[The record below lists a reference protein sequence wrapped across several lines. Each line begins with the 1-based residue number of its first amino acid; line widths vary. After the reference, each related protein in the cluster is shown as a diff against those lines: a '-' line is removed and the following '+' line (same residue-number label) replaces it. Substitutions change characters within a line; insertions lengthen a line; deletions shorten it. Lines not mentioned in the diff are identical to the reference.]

1 MCAPFQFEK
10 PLYAISDIENNQLKA
25 IAFSDGNDT
34 VSMTLQSLSP
44 LTIYDIYCYTDD
56 HYSHVMTL
64 EDARNTFVRTTT
76 KCCREIQ
83 SVSSS
88 PQVIFQYFQNLKRP
102 ESPFQFKLN
111 AQPTDD
117 LKVAF
122 TIQMVKCSPTA
133 PRLGTTDAS
142 VYPSS
147 LQFGKDSLS
156 LLASVVV
163 RGTVTGCYLLT
174 ATGTSRGSDRYLPVT
189 VSFQLQSYR
198 STPVCPTLDVIRFS
212 DLGKSLLYVFSSA
225 TDRGVGR
232 IPTYDGSFRCS
243 LVLSFPG
250 SDFSTCKWINT
261 FTIEAIFLSTKGEKE
276 KEEEE
281 EVLLPNIGDVGIL
294 LEGVIRAACIVN
306 TDCKSYGTNRKTSRG
321 IRSAINPI
329 IPTPVLLAPTT
340 IDVCDDINLDPTA
353 SKGFGGR
360 QWSFVLWQVKRIA
373 HGRNAEGIQHYLNTR
388 FNDTVTLISIP
399 NEFFK
404 ITSRLDAGFEI
415 SLTVTNFLM
424 QNATVRVIVTIDRF
438 LKSTI
443 TPQLRIFGGGLNT
456 FRYKPVNLF
465 ASAILPTCNEFLD
478 SKTYNLLYNWKVYM
492 GTNFIAQIQST
503 SADQRYFK
511 LDPYSLNAS
520 ANYTIVVDVYSLTAP
535 LSYVVITASASTRLY
550 TGLSGVVAALSGGTH
565 QTFGLTEDVKLD
577 ASESTFL
584 DHPFTVLQYTW
595 SCIVLYPDYGSPCS
609 SNWHSPNGPLLYL
622 YAGTLAA
629 KNYNISVTVSN
640 SFGQSDSKS
649 VLVKVLSVDIPKI
662 VVKNMRAKYNLD
674 DKVIIT
680 AEISSLMS
688 GVRATWSSSDLD
700 VNSLKAFARTPLN
713 SLLST
718 GLNLAQLSI
727 AANSLT
733 PGLTYTFLLTA
744 SYPTS
749 ADASSATISTTV
761 SINAPPLGG
770 TMSVVPSQGYAL
782 STTFFLSTVQW
793 EDDPSDYPLMYRL
806 SYYNLDP
813 SKLITIKD
821 ADEVPYIHSFL
832 GQGFESIQYNLY
844 CVAQAID
851 VLGCSANASTVI
863 KVRPFY
869 VSNAKF
875 QSQSVGVLGIEDV
888 QSVTQGY
895 MVAAVQDINPT
906 RLGIAIAA
914 SLSSI
919 NTVSCIVPRKC
930 SVINRQPCGTTAGTC
945 GSCLPGLLGVPGDS
959 NVPCNTT
966 TTINSIGGSCIFDY
980 NCITGVCQDGQCAD
994 VSKVCPTN
1002 CGGRGRCVAFDN
1014 HGNIIPFCSILD
1026 TTCVVQCVCDR
1037 LRRGADCSY
1046 TQGEYSTLTSFR
1058 NDLCTN
1064 AKQLSA
1070 LQDISSEVIRS
1081 RSVMVSDIF
1090 SDIDQVSSAALN
1102 DCGTLLISTITNNL
1116 DLCCS
1121 TSTFDAV
1128 INTLSKILMKK
1139 GQQLPM
1145 DLLVT
1150 VSNTIMDLS
1159 ARCQSKLAV
1168 GEDPTSLI
1176 SNSLRLMN
1184 VLVDRSSVANQLFD
1198 TPLSSFESFNDKRT
1212 SYVYLTPSD
1221 VSNSGSALIG
1231 LSAIVLDNGP
1241 TGVKSN
1247 STQYSLRV
1255 TNYVTSSDVLSVDRR
1270 LTTMEPTLPFS
1281 VNLQNNQPIDYR
1293 VLEPS
1298 NFTFRCYRPFQ
1309 DSQYELN
1316 GTCSSGLTFYLICP
1330 SNAKGEYEVNCPS
1343 FVTLPV
1349 CTVWNG
1355 NNNAFEQSQDCR
1367 VTSYSSDATTC
1378 HCDFNTKSGRYLL
1391 NSNAGYVQLSSDY
1404 TINWVQYSKKFTAAP
1419 SKTDVKH
1426 NSVIFATLV
1435 TIVALFVLGLFGFL
1449 RWDLYDIHKVDH
1461 TDDEQI
1467 RDHRVRTVSSFFN
1480 SIFPD
1485 ELRDGPWYLRYWIR
1499 LQVEHPWICLWVP
1512 YYSSAKSRTLK
1523 WSIAMGRLLIILF
1536 VKSVLASFLYA
1547 DSGYCEDLIQE
1558 DTCRSAQSPGGYA
1571 YHCKWRTDN
1580 DSCEFQEPRIDFNT
1594 PFILL
1599 VSVALLCVPLNAL
1612 WQYFSE
1618 HIASFVRYEAIQKKV
1633 EVQPSKSLLDPKY
1646 DEFRAIQTR
1655 RGIFFRAARLEK
1667 VRKNMDFV
1675 LPMEEASS
1683 VIVKLE
1689 DDAEKWRNQRIFGDV
1704 IGFVP
1709 LTRARY
1715 FIEATHAASMDVNVS
1730 KVRRIST
1737 LLREELEM
1745 IVNQEEQEVL
1755 LMKKFIVDLFTGY
1768 KRSIVSKYFLG
1779 EHYHSGVRTYSA
1791 LVQQV
1796 ASLILLP
1803 LSTIAMVAFIYLESV
1818 SLGSRSTNLW
1828 LLVTL
1833 LSIAQ
1838 EMFLFHPFKIW
1849 LLWILIYDH
1858 VSMEVRDVYQK
1869 LINNARIMLRRSAG
1883 IMRDSNALVQHFNPA
1898 CRAARMFPELP
1909 ISRLLLSLNDRDIPI
1924 LPAEENLLR
1933 RIQLFMLASLFSVIL
1948 LPELLQESVL
1958 GMVSSLWIDFGIL
1971 LFHLIINFS
1980 TALFVITIIVIIVII
1995 AFVGFD
2001 VMGFLL
2007 EWFNDVEKRQF
2018 QKQRQFEI
2026 KHRFYDLDQDGMFD
2040 DSQDSKSD
2048 MDDAV
2053 LLSLNL
2059 SNIDIF
2065 SKKELIVLKDGTK
2078 RVISSRYE
2086 KVLKLLP
2093 ITEQNYIFN
2102 LNKEIDENLIEDIG
2116 ELDEQQQQQLQQEEE
2131 SPETKEDDDHWVV
2144 VMENDNVNG
2153 SIDDDGDGEEAYDT
2167 VYSMNSYSPSKASI
2181 VVDPSTE
2188 QQLQMM
2194 MKMYPS
2200 QPRSRHSAA
2209 YEDDVSDM
2217 SSIMSDG
2224 SYYRMS
2230 SFHLPFRVKPDA
2242 ASLASMMSSSSRSPS
2257 RSKVYTP
2264 DDAVGDDHSIVS
2276 KLNSNNN
2283 SIRFTSNS
2291 PFNDDDDDDESLN
2304 SISDQHLDNDKPV
2317 LNRQGNTLY
2326 VNSSSSIG
2334 PQFSVAA
2341 SDGSQFSS
2349 PIRIQARMQH
2359 TTEGVGN
2366 NSHMASFLFE
2376 DDDHYS
2382 DESSSIIQHSDVMK
2396 SLMDYNYDLALWNAS
2411 NKDKSDS
2418 MSVKNIIK
2426 TISSSLVPISDEF
2439 STALPMM
2446 NDNENDSITD
2456 SFSMRSKLPNS
2467 NFTKP
2472 RQMQRISNATGGG
2485 SYRKKYKNDYS
2496 TPLRKKRDDA
2506 TSSSSSSSSII
2517 SSSIE
2522 VNATNAHVEDDQT
2535 TLRSPMLDI
2544 DDKTDDKSLITQDDY
2559 NIRQNVI
2566 ANSTITRGSDAKM
2579 KQRVTKANNNQS
2591 RSPAATAASAASTTG
2606 TGPSSYQSRRR
2617 RRRRI
2622 QHSSSLVTDG
2632 PGHSSMFLLSQ
2643 EEMSPTN
2650 NVYVTDAPDTPLSAP
2665 RASSS
2670 SSRSPIKMRSP
2681 YQNGPGQILE
2691 IELTT
2696 TTTPEKI
2703 IFPMYA

>member
-1 MCAPFQFEK
+1 MCAPFLFET

-25 IAFSDGNDT
+25 VAFSDGNDT

-64 EDARNTFVRTTT
+64 EDAKNTLVRTTT

-83 SVSSS
+83 YVTTSLK
-88 PQVIFQYFQNLKRP
+88 VIFQYFQNLKRP

-122 TIQMVKCSPTA
+122 TIEMVKCSPTA
-133 PRLGTTDAS
+133 PRLGTTDAL

-163 RGTVTGCYLLT
+163 RGTVTGCYKLT
-174 ATGTSRGSDRYLPVT
+174 ATGTSRGSDQYHPVT

-198 STPVCPTLDVIRFS
+198 TTPVCPTLDVIRFS

-232 IPTYDGSFRCS
+232 IPTYDRSFRCS

-250 SDFSTCKWINT
+250 SDLSTCKWINT
-261 FTIEAIFLSTKGEKE
+261 LTVEAVFLSTKEA
-276 KEEEE
+276 
-281 EVLLPNIGDVGIL
+281 VVVLPNIGDVGTL
-294 LEGVIRAACIVN
+294 FEGVIRAACIVN
-306 TDCKSYGTNRKTSRG
+306 TDCKSYGTNRKTSRV
-321 IRSAINPI
+321 IKSALHPI
-329 IPTPVLLAPTT
+329 VPTPVLLAPTT

-360 QWSFVLWQVKRIA
+360 RWSLVLWQVKRVA
-373 HGRNAEGIQHYLNTR
+373 HGRNADVIEHYLNSR
-388 FNDTVTLISIP
+388 FNDTVNLISIP
-399 NEFFK
+399 NEYFK

-424 QNATVRVIVTIDRF
+424 QNATVRVVVTIDRF

-443 TPQLRIFGGGLNT
+443 IPQLRIIGGSLNT

-465 ASAILPTCNEFLD
+465 ASAIFPTCNEFLD

-492 GTNFIAQIQST
+492 GINFNAQIQSI

-511 LDPYSLNAS
+511 LDPYSLNVS

-550 TGLSGVVAALSGGTH
+550 TGLSGVVAVISGGAQ
-565 QTFGLTEDVKLD
+565 QTFGLTDDVKLD

-584 DHPFTVLQYTW
+584 DHPFEVLHYTW
-595 SCIVLYPDYGSPCS
+595 SCAVLYPDYGSPCS
-609 SNWHSPNGPLLYL
+609 SNWYSPDDPLLYL

-649 VLVKVLSVDIPKI
+649 VMVKVLAVDIPKI
-662 VVKNMRAKYNLD
+662 VVTNMRAKYNPD

-680 AEISSLMS
+680 AEITSLIS
-688 GVRATWSSSDLD
+688 GTKATWSSSDLD
-700 VNSLKAFARTPLN
+700 LNSLKAFARTPLN
-713 SLLST
+713 SILST
-718 GLNLAQLSI
+718 GLNMAQLSI

-733 PGLTYTFLLTA
+733 PGLTYSFLLTA
-744 SYPTS
+744 SYPTNTE
-749 ADASSATISTTV
+749 ATATISAIV
-761 SINAPPLGG
+761 SVNAPPLGG

-832 GQGFESIQYNLY
+832 GQGFESIQYNLH

-851 VLGCSANASTVI
+851 VQGCSANVSTVV
-863 KVRPFY
+863 KVLPFY
-869 VSNAKF
+869 ASNAKL
-875 QSQSVGVLGIEDV
+875 QSHSVGVLGIGDV
-888 QSVTQGY
+888 LSVTQGY
-895 MVAAVQDINPT
+895 IAAAVQDVNPT

-914 SLSSI
+914 CLSSI
-919 NTVSCIVPRKC
+919 NSVSCIVPRKC
-930 SVINRQPCGTTAGTC
+930 SKINRQACGTTAGTC
-945 GSCLPGLLGVPGDS
+945 GPCLAGLLGVPGDS

-966 TTINSIGGSCIFDY
+966 ETINSIGGFCIFDY
-980 NCITGVCQDGQCAD
+980 NCITGACQGGQCAD

-1014 HGNIIPFCSILD
+1014 HGNILPFCSILD

-1037 LRRGADCSY
+1037 LRQGPDCSY
-1046 TQGEYSTLTSFR
+1046 IQSDYSTLTSFR
-1058 NDLCTN
+1058 NDLCIN
-1064 AKQLSA
+1064 VKQLSA
-1070 LQDISSEVIRS
+1070 LQDISSEVIRF

-1090 SDIDQVSSAALN
+1090 SDIDQVSSTALR
-1102 DCGTLLISTITNNL
+1102 DCGTLLISTISNNL

-1128 INTLSKILMKK
+1128 ISALSKILMKK

-1159 ARCQSKLAV
+1159 ARCQIKLAV

-1198 TPLSSFESFNDKRT
+1198 TPLSSFESFNDKRN
-1212 SYVYLTPSD
+1212 SYVYLTPAD
-1221 VSNSGSALIG
+1221 VSNSGSALVG
-1231 LSAIVLDNGP
+1231 LSAIVLDNDP

-1255 TNYVTSSDVLSVDRR
+1255 TNYVTSSDVLPVDRR
-1270 LTTMEPTLPFS
+1270 LTTVQPTLPFS
-1281 VNLQNNQPIDYR
+1281 VNLQNNKPIDYR

-1309 DSQYELN
+1309 DSRYELN
-1316 GTCSSGLTFYLICP
+1316 GTCSSGLTFYLTCP
-1330 SNAKGEYEVNCPS
+1330 ANTKGVYEVNCPS

-1355 NNNAFEQSQDCR
+1355 NAFEQSQDCR
-1367 VTSYSSDATTC
+1367 VTAYSPDATTC
-1378 HCDFNTKSGRYLL
+1378 YCDFNTKSGRYLL

-1404 TINWVQYSKKFTAAP
+1404 TIDWVQYSKKFTAAP
-1419 SKTDVKH
+1419 SKTNVKH

-1435 TIVALFVLGLFGFL
+1435 TIMALFILGLLGFL
-1449 RWDLYDIHKVDH
+1449 RWDLNEIYKFDH
-1461 TDDEQI
+1461 TDDKQK

-1523 WSIAMGRLLIILF
+1523 WSITMGRLLIILF

-1547 DSGYCEDLIQE
+1547 DSGYCEDLIEE
-1558 DTCRSAQSPGGYA
+1558 DKCRSAQSPGGYA
-1571 YHCKWRTDN
+1571 YLCKWRTDN
-1580 DSCEFQEPRIDFNT
+1580 DSCEFQEPQADFHST
-1594 PFILL
+1594 FILL
-1599 VSVALLCVPLNAL
+1599 VSVALLCVPLNAM

-1618 HIASFVRYEAIQKKV
+1618 HIASFVRYEASQKKV
-1633 EVQPSKSLLDPKY
+1633 EVQPSKSTLDPKY

-1655 RGIFFRAARLEK
+1655 RGTLFRAARLEK

-1675 LPMEEASS
+1675 LPIEEAL
-1683 VIVKLE
+1683 IVVVNLE

-1715 FIEATHAASMDVNVS
+1715 FIEATHTASMDVNVS

-1745 IVNQEEQEVL
+1745 IVNQEEQEAL

-1803 LSTIAMVAFIYLESV
+1803 LGTIAMVAFIYLESV

-1838 EMFLFHPFKIW
+1838 EIFLFHPFKIW

-1858 VSMEVRDVYQK
+1858 ASMEVRDVYQH

-1958 GMVSSLWIDFGIL
+1958 GVVSCLWIDFGIL
-1971 LFHLIINFS
+1971 LFHIIINFS
-1980 TALFVITIIVIIVII
+1980 TALFAIIIIVIVIII

-2001 VMGFLL
+2001 VMDFVL
-2007 EWFNDVEKRQF
+2007 EWFNDVEKRKF

-2026 KHRFYDLDQDGMFD
+2026 KHRFYDLDQDEIFD
-2040 DSQDSKSD
+2040 VSQDSKSD

-2053 LLSLNL
+2053 LLFDL
-2059 SNIDIF
+2059 SNTDIF

-2116 ELDEQQQQQLQQEEE
+2116 ELNEQQQQQQQQQEVEGLE
-2131 SPETKEDDDHWVV
+2131 AKEDDNQLVV
-2144 VMENDNVNG
+2144 VMESDAND
-2153 SIDDDGDGEEAYDT
+2153 SIDGDGEDAYDT
-2167 VYSMNSYSPSKASI
+2167 VYSMNSYSPSKASFV
-2181 VVDPSTE
+2181 VVDPSIE
-2188 QQLQMM
+2188 QMH
-2194 MKMYPS
+2194 S
-2200 QPRSRHSAA
+2200 FQPTSRYSAA

-2230 SFHLPFRVKPDA
+2230 SLHLPFRVKPDVA
-2242 ASLASMMSSSSRSPS
+2242 LASISSSRTPPS
-2257 RSKVYTP
+2257 RSKVYMP
-2264 DDAVGDDHSIVS
+2264 DAVGDDHSIAS
-2276 KLNSNNN
+2276 KLNSNSN
-2283 SIRFTSNS
+2283 SMRFTSNS
-2291 PFNDDDDDDESLN
+2291 PFNDDDSLN
-2304 SISDQHLDNDKPV
+2304 SFDQHFDNDKPV
-2317 LNRQGNTLY
+2317 LNRQGNTLF
-2326 VNSSSSIG
+2326 VNSNSSIG
-2334 PQFSVAA
+2334 PQFSVASEA
-2341 SDGSQFSS
+2341 SQFSS
-2349 PIRIQARMQH
+2349 PVRTQAKVQH

-2366 NSHMASFLFE
+2366 SSHIASFLFE
-2376 DDDHYS
+2376 DDDHHS
-2382 DESSSIIQHSDVMK
+2382 DESSSIIHHSDVMK
-2396 SLMDYNYDLALWNAS
+2396 SLMDFNYDLTLWGAS
-2411 NKDKSDS
+2411 NKDKSES
-2418 MSVKNIIK
+2418 TSVKNIIK

-2446 NDNENDSITD
+2446 NDNESDSVTD
-2456 SFSMRSKLPNS
+2456 SFSMRSKLSNS

-2472 RQMQRISNATGGG
+2472 RQMQRIRNATGGI
-2485 SYRKKYKNDYS
+2485 YKKKFKNDYS
-2496 TPLRKKRDDA
+2496 TPLRKKTNDA
-2506 TSSSSSSSSII
+2506 TSSSSI
-2517 SSSIE
+2517 SLSIE
-2522 VNATNAHVEDDQT
+2522 ATATNTHDGHDQMSS
-2535 TLRSPMLDI
+2535 RSLMLDTNN
-2544 DDKTDDKSLITQDDY
+2544 KTDDKSSITQDDY

-2566 ANSTITRGSDAKM
+2566 ANSSKTRGKHAKV
-2579 KQRVTKANNNQS
+2579 KQRVTKADNSQS
-2591 RSPAATAASAASTTG
+2591 MSPAASS
-2606 TGPSSYQSRRR
+2606 GPSSYQSRRR
-2617 RRRRI
+2617 RRRRT
-2622 QHSSSLVTDG
+2622 QQQQPSSPVTDG

-2643 EEMSPTN
+2643 EELSPTN
-2650 NVYVTDAPDTPLSAP
+2650 NVYVSDAPDTPILAA

-2670 SSRSPIKMRSP
+2670 SSISRSPMKGRSP

-2696 TTTPEKI
+2696 TPEKI